1 MNQLKILFGSDV
13 FSALEAEKIAR
24 VPRSLIP
31 GRQYCFQSA
40 PLCDLQSEQHSRGI
54 RCAEIVK
61 SIYGWSVRAGSGLD
75 NFRLLAG
82 SRDGTLDGSHEA
94 AVHYAQTWQACDPAN
109 RYVFER

>member
-1 MNQLKILFGSDV
+1 MNQLKILFGSEV
-13 FSALEAEKIAR
+13 FSALESEKIAR

-31 GRQYCFQSA
+31 GRRDCFQSA
-40 PLCDLQSEQHSRGI
+40 PLCDLQYEQHQRGI

-61 SIYGWSVRAGSGLD
+61 SIYGWTVRAGSGLD

-94 AVHYAQTWQACDPAN
+94 AVYYAKAWQARDPSN